1 MSLAGESVA
10 RACGSMQA
18 MALQLLSTPGN
29 ACANNCER
37 QGVDDLRHRER
48 RKTLDQKEAE
58 HHPEERRQQPRPEPA
73 KASGRQ
79 HCRNEEQKG

>member
-29 ACANNCER
+29 A
-37 QGVDDLRHRER
+37 
-48 RKTLDQKEAE
+48 
-58 HHPEERRQQPRPEPA
+58 
-73 KASGRQ
+73 
-79 HCRNEEQKG
+79 